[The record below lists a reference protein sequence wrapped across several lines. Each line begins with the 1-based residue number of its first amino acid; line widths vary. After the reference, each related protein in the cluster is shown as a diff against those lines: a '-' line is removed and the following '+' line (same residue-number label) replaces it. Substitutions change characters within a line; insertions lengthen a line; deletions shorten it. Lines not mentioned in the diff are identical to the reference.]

1 MERQGRKMENKGRK
15 SFRIEN
21 RPKDHRKN
29 YLLIG
34 AFGISFIVFGL
45 LSDPPMTILRGLYRI
60 ITSSDVLIADYF
72 GVGGIGASFVNAG
85 CLYLVSLFLLYRMQ
99 IPLSGATV
107 ASLFMMAGFGL
118 FGKNIFNVWPI
129 VIGVYLYSKIQK
141 ARFESYIYMA
151 LFGTAMAPM
160 VTEAFLSPGHGVVFN
175 LVLSFGIGLILG
187 ILIPP
192 LSAHM
197 FRFHQGFS
205 LYNIGF
211 TAGIISTVVIAL
223 MTSFGYTVKTQ
234 LIWTTGHNTLLGLFL
249 CSLMF
254 AMILIGFYLNR
265 LSFRDY
271 GRILKY
277 EGRSITD
284 FLLLEGLPMTL
295 VNMGLCGLIAIC
307 YILIIGSDLN
317 GPTIGGVL
325 SIVGFA
331 AFGKHPKNITP
342 ILLGVCLSSLVKR
355 WDVNQPAVVLA
366 ALFGTSLAPISG
378 AFGWHYGL
386 LAAFFHSSVVLNV
399 GKLYGGVNLY
409 NNGFASGLV
418 AAFLVP
424 IIQAFR
430 SEDS

>member
-1 MERQGRKMENKGRK
+1 MERKGRK

-21 RPKDHRKN
+21 RPKDHRNN

-34 AFGISFIVFGL
+34 AFGVSLIVFGFML
-45 LSDPPMTILRGLYRI
+45 ESSMGILSGIYRI

-72 GVGGIGASFVNAG
+72 GVGGIGATFVNSG
-85 CLYLVSLFLLYRMQ
+85 LLYLSSLLLLFRMR
-99 IPLSGATV
+99 IPLSGASV
-107 ASLFMMAGFGL
+107 ASLFMMAGFGM

-129 VIGVYLYSKIQK
+129 VIGVYFYSKIQK
-141 ARFESYIYMA
+141 ERFESYVYMA

-160 VTEAFLSPGHGVVFN
+160 VTEAFLFPGHGVWFN
-175 LVLSFGIGLILG
+175 LTLSVAMGLILG

-192 LSAHM
+192 LSTHM

-211 TAGIISTVVIAL
+211 TAGVISTVVIAVL
-223 MTSFGYTVKTQ
+223 TSFGYTTKTQ
-234 LIWTTGHNTLLGLFL
+234 LIWTSGNDTLLGLFL
-249 CSLMF
+249 CALMF
-254 AMILIGFYLNR
+254 TMILLGFFLNR
-265 LSFRDY
+265 RSFRNY
-271 GRILKY
+271 GKILKY

-295 VNMGLCGLIAIC
+295 VNMGLCGLIAIG
-307 YILIIGSDLN
+307 YLMLIGSELN
-317 GPTIGGVL
+317 GPTIGGIF

-331 AFGKHPKNITP
+331 AFGKHPKNIIP
-342 ILLGVCLSSLVKR
+342 IMLGVFLSSLIKK

-366 ALFGTSLAPISG
+366 ALFGTSLAPIAG
-378 AFGWHYGL
+378 AFGWKYGL
-386 LAAFFHSSVVLNV
+386 LAAFIHSSVVLNV

-409 NNGFASGLV
+409 NNGFSTGLV

-430 SEDS
+430 SRED